1 MDETILYG
9 RGKEFS
15 RIPIEKWEES
25 LRGAPQLIKARLAFM
40 SEDHH
45 AVRIYVVQALPRL
58 RRPVPSA
65 EISLAVGLPLHRT
78 LEVLSDLEERLFF
91 LVRNQ
96 DGDVSWAFPVTAES
110 TGHGLSFST
119 GERLDAA

>member
-1 MDETILYG
+1 MDETILLG

-15 RIPIEKWEES
+15 RIPMQEWKES
-25 LRGAPQLIKARLAFM
+25 LLAAPQLIKARLAFM

-45 AVRIYVVQALPRL
+45 AVRNYVVQVLPRL
-58 RRPVPSA
+58 ATPVRPA
-65 EISLAVGLPLHRT
+65 TISQAVGLSLTRT
-78 LEVLSDLEERLFF
+78 LEVLSELEKRLFF

-96 DGDVSWAFPVTAES
+96 DGDVSWAFPVTAEF
-110 TGHGLSFST
+110 TGHRLLFST

>member
-1 MDETILYG
+1 MNNSLLLGIWRLTVGLPELLWQREVAKQARDAV
-9 RGKEFS
+9 
-15 RIPIEKWEES
+15 ES
-25 LRGAPQLIKARLAFM
+25 LGFM

-45 AVRIYVVQALPRL
+45 AVRNYVVQVLPRL
-58 RRPVPSA
+58 RRPVPPA
-65 EISLAVGLPLHRT
+65 TISQAVDLPLPRT
-78 LEVLSDLEERLFF
+78 LEVLSELEKRLFF

>member
-1 MDETILYG
+1 MEETILLG
-9 RGKEFS
+9 RGKEFFH
-15 RIPIEKWEES
+15 IPIQEWEES
-25 LRGAPQLIKARLAFM
+25 LLGAPQLMKARLAFM

-45 AVRIYVVQALPRL
+45 AVRNYVVQVLPRL
-58 RRPVPSA
+58 RRPVPPA
-65 EISLAVGLPLHRT
+65 TISQAVGLPLPRT
-78 LEVLSDLEERLFF
+78 LEVLSELEERLFF

-110 TGHGLSFST
+110 TGHGLLFST